1 MITFLEK
8 SLEIGAFPEKQLE
21 LATFVEKSLQIYSK
35 CLL

>member
-35 CLL
+35 CLR